1 MASEFICKCQA
12 SVVSMLT
19 CMLLAAWVPLAVAA
33 LPATGSLKPVDA
45 KRPKVCL
52 VLSGGGAR
60 GAAHIG
66 VLKVLEE
73 YRIPIDCIAGT
84 SMGSLVGAAYA
95 SGMSIPDMEKMI
107 STLSTN
113 ALLQDKPP
121 RTERH
126 IRRKQEDRSLLFSP
140 ELGLGSVGG
149 DMLSKGMV
157 SGVQLESVLRDLS
170 APGYRDFDSLPIPY
184 RAVATDLVTGKA
196 VVFDK
201 GELAS
206 VMRASMSV
214 PVAIVPVEV
223 GGKLLVDGML
233 VNNLPVD
240 VARGMGADVI
250 IAVNVGTPLMKREQL
265 GSILGIAGQM
275 LSILTEQNVQA
286 ALASLQ
292 QGDVL
297 ITPELGDFSTG
308 DFDHLP
314 STLPIGEAAA
324 RKVGDQLSKLSLS
337 PQAYAEYRQGLGNLR
352 SQDLRPVD
360 QVKFAKMERVN
371 PAYLES
377 LMNTKQG
384 QNIDQAELDADM
396 RRLYGTDDF
405 EHVRYRI
412 FNEPG
417 GMRTLAVDAVEKN
430 WGPNYFRFGLGMEH
444 NFSGETYATLQGR
457 YRRTWINSLG
467 AEWLTDVQIGHID
480 RIASE
485 FYQPI
490 DTARKYFVAPKI
502 ELRRTTNV
510 LYDGN
515 QKLRNYDIEK
525 YHAGIDIG
533 YDLYQYGQIRLG
545 VVAGVINQSI
555 DIGDKLPSENIAEG
569 AFTASLQIDKLDS
582 VTFPRAGWTL
592 NALLYNSNSALGA
605 DNNYTKWMLVSNHV
619 KSFGRHTVA
628 LGIFGSGSV
637 NGSLPSYDQSSW
649 GGFLRQSGYGSGQMR
664 GESLMFGRMVYYNK
678 LVDYQIFDGLYSGF
692 SLEMGKMSNPLM
704 PGSSDDAVFSASAF
718 VATDSPVGP
727 LYLGYGQADDGNNS
741 FYLFLGYPY

>member
-1 MASEFICKCQA
+1 MASEFIYKCQA

-19 CMLLAAWVPLAVAA
+19 CMLLAAWVPIAVAA
-33 LPATGSLKPVDA
+33 SPATGSPKPVDA

-60 GAAHIG
+60 GAAHVG

-73 YRIPIDCIAGT
+73 FRIPIDCIAGT

-107 STLSTN
+107 ASLSTN

-140 ELGLGSVGG
+140 ELGLQSVGG
-149 DMLSKGMV
+149 DMLPKGMV

-250 IAVNVGTPLMKREQL
+250 IAVNVGTPLKKREEL
-265 GSILGIAGQM
+265 GSIIGIAGQM

-324 RKVGDQLSKLSLS
+324 RKVADQLSKLSLP

-352 SQDLRPVD
+352 EQDLRPVD

-371 PAYLES
+371 PEYLES
-377 LMNTKQG
+377 LMKTKPG

-412 FNEPG
+412 FNEPDG
-417 GMRTLAVDAVEKN
+417 RRTLAVDAVEKN

-457 YRRTWINSLG
+457 YRKTWINSLG
-467 AEWLTDVQIGHID
+467 AEWLTDVQIGHVD

-490 DTARKYFVAPKI
+490 DTARRYFVAPKM

-525 YHAGIDIG
+525 YRAGIDIG

-545 VVAGVINQSI
+545 VLAGVTKQSI
-555 DIGDKLPSENIAEG
+555 DLGDNLPSEHIADG
-569 AFTASLQIDKLDS
+569 AFTASLQIDKLDN
-582 VTFPRAGWTL
+582 VNFPRAGWTL

-605 DNNYTKWMLVSNHV
+605 DNKYTKWMLGSNYV
-619 KSFGRHTVA
+619 KSYGRHTVN

-649 GGFLRQSGYGSGQMR
+649 GGFLMQSGYGNGQMR
-664 GESLMFGRMVYYNK
+664 GQTLTFGRMVYYNK
-678 LVDYQIFDGLYSGF
+678 LVDYQLFDGLYSGF
-692 SLEMGKMSNPLM
+692 SLEMGKMSSPLM
-704 PGSSDDAVFSASAF
+704 LGSSDDAVFSASAF